1 MFLLR
6 FIHRFCRETLAMSA
20 IPVLASANEKTSNSQ
35 WRSLYLNALFETD
48 KTRLPGRILRAERAL
63 VEREHQLFTTT
74 SSTDERVTVNNALNA
89 LHALRRCLG
98 LSY

>member
-1 MFLLR
+1 
-6 FIHRFCRETLAMSA
+6 MSA
-20 IPVLASANEKTSNSQ
+20 APVLSPVNENLVVPE

-63 VEREHQLFTTT
+63 MIREHQLF
-74 SSTDERVTVNNALNA
+74 SVSTDTEERTIVISALNA

-98 LSY
+98 